1 MRWRVIEFEHWT
13 AAMNMAIDEAISIGL
28 GKGTSPPTIRFYG
41 WRPSAVSLGRFQS
54 AEDELDLEACAS
66 KGMEVV
72 RRRTG
77 GGAVYHDENGEV
89 TYSVICSEDLVPRD
103 INAAYREI
111 CGCIVTALS
120 ELGVD
125 AEFSPINDVLVK
137 GKKISGSA
145 QTRRAGV
152 LLQHGTLLLSLDART
167 MLSVLRIPE
176 AKLRDKGIASAEE
189 RMTSLKALTDADR
202 DQVLEALERA
212 FTSEKEWSVGSLTAE
227 EMEMTEQLA
236 RFRYSTPEWTFER

>member
-28 GKGTSPPTIRFYG
+28 GKETSPPTIRFYG

-66 KGMEVV
+66 KGIEVV

-189 RMTSLKALTDADR
+189 RMTSLKALTDADL

-212 FTSEKEWSVGSLTAE
+212 FTSEKEWFSGSLTAE
-227 EMEMTEQLA
+227 EMETAEQLV
-236 RFRYSTPEWTFER
+236 RSRYSTPAWTFER